1 MSVKINAKEFRVVC
15 RLLKSSCC
23 NLLDGNCL
31 LLDVGETHTCV
42 QLISKFHIFC
52 NYFKRCVLPLD
63 KELYSKLMDRTDYK
77 TCACCNSLFYSSAK
91 NKKYCDECAE
101 KIKRKKSAERKRRQ
115 RERQRSLYITN
126 RTMAPA
132 FAGDVHY
139 LKFSRW
145 IQSITEFTVQS
156 TVLFDESKALK

>member
-1 MSVKINAKEFRVVC
+1 MSVKINAKEFRKVC
-15 RLLKSSCC
+15 RLVNSSCC
-23 NLLDGNCL
+23 NLSDGNCL
-31 LLDVGETHTCV
+31 LLDDGETHTCV

-52 NYFKRCVLPLD
+52 NYLKYCVLPLD
-63 KELYSKLMDRTDYK
+63 KELYSKLMNRTDYK
-77 TCACCNSLFYSSAK
+77 TCACCSSKFYSSAK

-101 KIKRKKSAERKRRQ
+101 KIKREKSAERKRRQ

-126 RTMAPA
+126 RTMSPA

-156 TVLFDESKALK
+156 TV

>member
-1 MSVKINAKEFRVVC
+1 MSVKINAKEFRKVC
-15 RLLKSSCC
+15 RLVKSSCC
-23 NLLDGNCL
+23 NLSDGNCL
-31 LLDVGETHTCV
+31 LLDDGETHTCV

-52 NYFKRCVLPLD
+52 NYFKLCVLPLD
-63 KELYSKLMDRTDYK
+63 KELYSKLMNRTDYK
-77 TCACCNSLFYSSAK
+77 ICACCGSKFYSSSK

-126 RTMAPA
+126 RTMSPA

-156 TVLFDESKALK
+156 TV